1 MAGLNPWTLR
11 GGVAVLTG
19 AGSGIGAA
27 LAVNLARRGMHLAL
41 VDLNPAGLEAT
52 AAQAR
57 AAGATVSTHVMD
69 VADHAA
75 VAALPAEVLAR
86 HGRVTALVNNAGV
99 ALGGLFT
106 DVDADDFDW
115 LMNINFGATVRL
127 TRAFLPALARQ
138 AAAQVVNV
146 SSIFGII
153 APPGQT
159 AYAASKFAV
168 RGFSE
173 SLRHELE
180 TSGSPVGVT
189 LVHPG
194 GVRTAIAENARLAK
208 GLDSAQ
214 VAQRAR
220 QLAQPA
226 GAGAGQG
233 RRDHR
238 RGHRTARPAR
248 AGGQGRHGRGAGAA
262 AVPGV
267 LLEARGP
274 RHRAPRQAQSRIDDG
289 KLAGQGGPVCDPQA
303 RAPRAGRHE
312 RPPARAQGDGQRA
325 ARAQGRALHP
335 RHGGRRARRM
345 GGGRRRRR
353 RRVPR

>member
-1 MAGLNPWTLR
+1 MAGLKSWTLR

-19 AGSGIGAA
+19 AASGIGAA
-27 LAVNLARRGMHLAL
+27 LAANLARRGMHLAL
-41 VDLNPAGLEAT
+41 VDLNPVGLEAA

-57 AAGATVSTHVMD
+57 AADVTVSTHVLD

-99 ALGGLFT
+99 ALGGMFG

-115 LMNINFGATVRL
+115 LININFGATVRL
-127 TRAFLPALARQ
+127 TRAFLPVLARED
-138 AAAQVVNV
+138 AAQLVNV

-180 TSGSPVGVT
+180 MSGSPVGVT

-208 GLDSAQ
+208 GLDGAE
-214 VAQRAR
+214 VARERANWR
-220 QLAQPA
+220 SLLALSP
-226 GAGAGQG
+226 
-233 RRDHR
+233 DK
-238 RGHRTARPAR
+238 
-248 AGGQGRHGRGAGAA
+248 AA
-262 AVPGV
+262 EIIAVAI
-267 LLEARGP
+267 EQ
-274 RHRAPRQAQSRIDDG
+274 RAPRVLVGNDAKGAALVQR
-289 KLAGQGGPVCDPQA
+289 LFPVGYWKHVA
-303 RAPRAGRHE
+303 R
-312 RPPARAQGDGQRA
+312 DI
-325 ARAQGRALHP
+325 
-335 RHGGRRARRM
+335 ARRVKS
-345 GGGRRRRR
+345 RKAS
-353 RRVPR
+353 